1 MNTDE
6 QPTGNAENVAEN
18 SDSFQHHIAPLLL
31 LTSIFFVNFIS
42 RIVQAP
48 LMPEIEKE
56 LGLSHAAAGS
66 LFLSLSSGYFI
77 TLIGSGF
84 FTARLKHR
92 GTIILSVLALSLAL
106 IATSFSQGLMG
117 IRIGLICLGLAAGLY
132 LPSGIATL
140 TSLVSPKHWGK
151 ALALHELAP
160 NLSFMAAP
168 LMAEA
173 IILQFSWR
181 AAFLMLGLVALILGL
196 VYVRFGRGGE
206 FAGEPPSPRAIRALV
221 SVPTF
226 WVMIALFSLGVC
238 GTLGVYTMLPLYL
251 VTEVGFEREFANTL
265 VAISRVSTIG
275 MAFVGGWAN
284 DRFGSKKTLGV
295 VFLLSGSLTLLLGIS
310 PRAWIYVIL
319 FLQPMVAVC
328 FFPAGLAVLSTI
340 GPPNARNLTISLTT
354 PFAFLL
360 GGGVVPTL
368 IGFIG
373 DTWSFSAGISL
384 VGGFILCGALLT
396 RLLK

>member
-18 SDSFQHHIAPLLL
+18 SDSFQHYIAPLLL

-42 RIVQAP
+42 RILQAP

-319 FLQPMVAVC
+319 LLQPMVAVC

>member
-18 SDSFQHHIAPLLL
+18 SDSFQHYIAPLLL

>member
-6 QPTGNAENVAEN
+6 QPTGNAETEPEN
-18 SDSFQHHIAPLLL
+18 SDSFRYYIAPLLL

-56 LGLSHAAAGS
+56 LGLSHSAAGS
-66 LFLSLSSGYFI
+66 LFLSLSCGYFI

-84 FTARLKHR
+84 VTARLKHR
-92 GTIILSVLALSLAL
+92 GTIILSIMALSLAL

-181 AAFLMLGLVALILGL
+181 AAFWMLGLVALILGL

-206 FAGEPPSPRAIRALV
+206 FAGEPPSPRAIRTLAG
-221 SVPTF
+221 VPTF
-226 WVMIALFSLGVC
+226 WVMILLFSLGIC
-238 GTLGVYTMLPLYL
+238 GTLGLYTMLPLYL
-251 VTEVGFEREFANTL
+251 VT
-265 VAISRVSTIG
+265 
-275 MAFVGGWAN
+275 
-284 DRFGSKKTLGV
+284 
-295 VFLLSGSLTLLLGIS
+295 
-310 PRAWIYVIL
+310 
-319 FLQPMVAVC
+319 
-328 FFPAGLAVLSTI
+328 
-340 GPPNARNLTISLTT
+340 
-354 PFAFLL
+354 
-360 GGGVVPTL
+360 
-368 IGFIG
+368 
-373 DTWSFSAGISL
+373 
-384 VGGFILCGALLT
+384 
-396 RLLK
+396 